1 MKKLSLLTLL
11 LAITFMASAQKSP
24 RKQAEGKI
32 NGISVAVD
40 YSAPSVKGRK
50 VWGGLEAY
58 GKVWRAGADTNTTVS
73 FDKEVK
79 IGGESLA
86 AGKYG
91 FFIIPNEKGNWVVIF
106 NKRNADW
113 GAYSYDENEDAVR
126 LEIVPSFVDDVQ
138 EALNY
143 SVGKSSVDFAWEK
156 ARLSIPVE

>member
-1 MKKLSLLTLL
+1 MKKLSLLTLF
-11 LAITFMASAQKSP
+11 LAVTFMASAQKSP

-32 NGISVAVD
+32 NGITVAVD

-79 IGGESLA
+79 LGGETLA

-91 FFIIPNEKGNWVVIF
+91 FFIIPNEEGNWVVIF

-113 GAYSYDENEDAVR
+113 GAYSYDQKEDAVR
-126 LEIVPSFVDDVQ
+126 LEIAPSFVDEVQ

-143 SVGKSSVDFAWEK
+143 SVGASSVDFAWEK

>member
-11 LAITFMASAQKSP
+11 LAMTFMASAQKSP

-32 NGISVAVD
+32 NSIAVAVD

-73 FDKEVK
+73 FDKDVK
-79 IGGESLA
+79 VGGKSLA

-91 FFIIPNEKGNWVVIF
+91 FFIIPNEKGNWVAIF

-113 GAYSYDENEDAVR
+113 GAFSYDEKEDAVR
-126 LEIVPSFVDDVQ
+126 VEVAPVFVDDVQ